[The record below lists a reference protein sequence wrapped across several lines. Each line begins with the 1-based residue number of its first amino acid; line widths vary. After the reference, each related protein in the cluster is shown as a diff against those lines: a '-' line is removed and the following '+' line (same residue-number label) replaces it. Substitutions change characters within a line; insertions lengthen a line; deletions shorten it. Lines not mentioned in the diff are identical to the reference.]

1 MKKLERVRYTLK
13 GDFDP
18 AQTSQMAQAGWRPVA
33 VEWEREVEAPG
44 DVNASTEA
52 APHYEELP
60 YGLRVAQ
67 DCHHLEEDPAEMHA
81 IHTLTEL
88 IVQDATLTRM
98 ADELNRRGFP
108 TRNGTKWTALMIYQL
123 FPRLIEVTPRIFA
136 EEQWKLRR
144 PAVAAISWNS

>member
-44 DVNASTEA
+44 DVNAAAEA

-60 YGLRVAQ
+60 YGCV
-67 DCHHLEEDPAEMHA
+67 
-81 IHTLTEL
+81 
-88 IVQDATLTRM
+88 
-98 ADELNRRGFP
+98 
-108 TRNGTKWTALMIYQL
+108 
-123 FPRLIEVTPRIFA
+123 
-136 EEQWKLRR
+136 LRR
-144 PAVAAISWNS
+144 IAITWKRIPRRCTRSTR